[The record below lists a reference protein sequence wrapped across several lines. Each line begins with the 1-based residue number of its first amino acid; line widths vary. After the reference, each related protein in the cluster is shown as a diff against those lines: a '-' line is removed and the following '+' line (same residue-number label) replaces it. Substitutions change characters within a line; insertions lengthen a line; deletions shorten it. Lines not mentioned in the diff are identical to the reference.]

1 MTTRLRFVSTQ
12 GEFSADVAENGDADE
27 IDLVLSHTRD
37 EEHAS
42 DPKDNPQTNL
52 VCSAIPGEEGKH

>member
-1 MTTRLRFVSTQ
+1 MSCTMTMGRRQSVGLLVYSVLT
-12 GEFSADVAENGDADE
+12 AENGDADE
-27 IDLVLSHTRD
+27 IDLVLSHSRD

-52 VCSAIPGEEGKH
+52 VGRAFVLC